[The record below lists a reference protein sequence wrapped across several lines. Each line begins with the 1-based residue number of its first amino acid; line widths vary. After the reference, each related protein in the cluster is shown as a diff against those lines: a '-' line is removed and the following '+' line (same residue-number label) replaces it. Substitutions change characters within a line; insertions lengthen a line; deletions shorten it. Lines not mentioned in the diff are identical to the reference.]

1 MIVAH
6 LSDLHLGHRSFDR
19 AERGQNLRERDL
31 SVAFQRAIAL
41 IIRESPDLVV
51 VAGDVFDRPNPPP
64 GALVALTRGLD
75 EVRTALPDTR
85 VLMVAGA
92 RDTPR
97 RTEDAGALAALDT
110 FPNVEAAAGRARAVD
125 LAHLS
130 VHAILLPYRSAKTRP
145 LPAPEPDVRQRW
157 NLVVAHGRIATGPGE
172 GIPLEERR
180 WDYVALGGQHT
191 FRRVSDRVVYSGA
204 LERVGASP
212 WDEAAEEKGFV
223 IANLESGEVRFVP
236 VPGRPVVALA
246 PTHVPVGDPA
256 RLQARLEEVVREVP
270 GGIEGKIVRIRLR
283 GTRPADLSGL
293 DTAFLTRLVD
303 EALHFSIELTGAPV
317 PEMDRTPLIDRVTH
331 HLDTPDDR
339 TVGLLRR
346 VLGSGAG
353 GTS

>member
-1 MIVAH
+1 
-6 LSDLHLGHRSFDR
+6 
-19 AERGQNLRERDL
+19 
-31 SVAFQRAIAL
+31 
-41 IIRESPDLVV
+41 
-51 VAGDVFDRPNPPP
+51 
-64 GALVALTRGLD
+64 
-75 EVRTALPDTR
+75 
-85 VLMVAGA
+85 
-92 RDTPR
+92 
-97 RTEDAGALAALDT
+97 
-110 FPNVEAAAGRARAVD
+110 
-125 LAHLS
+125 
-130 VHAILLPYRSAKTRP
+130 
-145 LPAPEPDVRQRW
+145 
-157 NLVVAHGRIATGPGE
+157 
-172 GIPLEERR
+172 
-180 WDYVALGGQHT
+180 
-191 FRRVSDRVVYSGA
+191 
-204 LERVGASP
+204 
-212 WDEAAEEKGFV
+212 
-223 IANLESGEVRFVP
+223 
-236 VPGRPVVALA
+236 VVALA